1 MKMKYS
7 LIITVACLLFV
18 LPSCKNYLDVVPD
31 NVPTI
36 DNAFTLRQE
45 AEKYLF
51 TCYSY
56 LPLDGDIDNNPAFCA
71 GDEFWMTRPYSMT
84 DAPWQIAMG
93 FQSSNNIYMSIWSNM
108 FKGMRDCNIFLDNI
122 SKVVDMPESEK
133 TRWRAEVKFL
143 KAYYHWCLFRRYG
156 PIPITDKNLPVSSTS
171 EEVQVPRQPVDSVA
185 NYIAALLDEA
195 SADLPDEIANRSAE
209 LGRITRPIALA
220 IRARVLVTAASP
232 LFNGNTDY
240 TNIKSYDGSLL
251 FNPAY
256 DAGKWEKAAAACKT
270 AIDACLSVGMKL
282 YTFNKLGSNLSDKLV
297 TQMGIRNS
305 VCEQWNPEVI
315 WNNSNSRTYTLQ
327 RYAMPRLDPSKL
339 ANEMNLGSLAPTLKM
354 AELFYTA
361 NGVPINEDKTWDYA
375 NRYTL
380 KTATAQESDYLAD
393 GYQTA
398 ALHFDRE
405 PRFYADVAF
414 DGALWYMQNGT
425 FNVQSKAGQWQS
437 RKGLYNY
444 SATGYFAKKLVNWK
458 YVILEGQ
465 ELSIEAYPWPEM
477 RLADLYL
484 LYAEALNEVSGPA
497 EEAFTYINQVRQRAS
512 LPTVQTSWTNYSRQ
526 PGKFQTKE
534 GLRQIIQQERLIE
547 LAFEGSRFWDL
558 RRWKRSFE
566 ELNKQVT
573 GWDVEQEDPVY
584 YYRPKMLY
592 KQIFQTRDYLWPL
605 DVWDL
610 LGNKKLVQNPGW

>member
-1 MKMKYS
+1 MKMKCS
-7 LIITVACLLFV
+7 LIITVACLLSV

-56 LPLDGDIDNNPAFCA
+56 LPLDGDLESNPAFCG
-71 GDEFWMTRPYSMT
+71 GDEFWMTRPYSMSE
-84 DAPWQIAMG
+84 APWQIAMG
-93 FQSSNNIYMSIWSNM
+93 YQSANNIYLSIWSSM
-108 FKGMRDCNIFLDNI
+108 FRGLRDCNIFLENI
-122 SKVVDMPESEK
+122 NKVVDMPDFEK
-133 TRWRAEVKFL
+133 ARWSAEVKFL

-156 PIPITDKNLPVSSTS
+156 PIPVTDKNLPISSTS
-171 EEVQVPRQPVDSVA
+171 DEAQVPRQSVDSVV
-185 NYIAALLDEA
+185 NYITALLDEA
-195 SADLPDEIANRSAE
+195 AADLPAEITNRASE
-209 LGRITRPIALA
+209 LGRITQPIALA
-220 IRARVLVTAASP
+220 IKARVLVTAASP
-232 LFNGNTDY
+232 LFNGNIDY
-240 TNIKSYDGSLL
+240 SSVKSFDGSLL

-256 DAGKWEKAAAACKT
+256 DAGKWTSAAAACKA
-270 AIDACLSVGMKL
+270 AIDACTSAGIQL
-282 YTFNKLGSNLSDKLV
+282 YTFNKLGANLSDRLV
-297 TQMGIRNS
+297 TQMSIRNS
-305 VCEQWNPEVI
+305 VCEEWNQEVI
-315 WNNSNSRTYTLQ
+315 WNNSNTRTYTLQ
-327 RYAMPRLDPSKL
+327 RYAMPRLDPAKL
-339 ANEMNLGSLAPTLKM
+339 TNEMCLGSLAPTLKM

-380 KTATAQESDYLAD
+380 KTATAQESDYLAE

-398 ALHFDRE
+398 ALHFNRE
-405 PRFYADVAF
+405 PRFYADMAF
-414 DGALWYMQNGT
+414 DGALWFMENGT
-425 FNVQSKAGQWQS
+425 FNVQAKAGQWQS

-444 SATGYFAKKLVNWK
+444 SATGYFTKKLVNWK
-458 YVILEGQ
+458 YVILDGQ
-465 ELSIEAYPWPEM
+465 ELSVEAYPWPEM

-484 LYAEALNEVSGPA
+484 LYAEALNEANGPVQ
-497 EEAFTYINQVRQRAS
+497 EAFDYINQVRRRAS
-512 LPTVQTSWTNYSRQ
+512 LPAVQTSWTSYSRQ

-566 ELNKQVT
+566 ELNKQVM
-573 GWDVEQEDPVY
+573 GWDVDQEDPVY

-592 KQIFQTRDYLWPL
+592 KQIFQTRDYLWPM

-610 LGNKKLVQNPGW
+610 LGNKRLVQNPGW

>member
-1 MKMKYS
+1 MKMKFPR
-7 LIITVACLLFV
+7 IIIVACLLFTI
-18 LPSCKNYLDVVPD
+18 PSCKSYLDVVPD

-36 DNAFTLRQE
+36 DNAFALRQE

-56 LPLDGDIDNNPAFCA
+56 LPLDGDIESNPAFCG
-71 GDEFWMTRPYSMT
+71 GDEFWMTRPYSMAE
-84 DAPWQIAMG
+84 APWQIAMG
-93 FQSSNNIYMSIWSNM
+93 YQSANNIYLSIWSSM
-108 FKGMRDCNIFLDNI
+108 FKGLRDCNIFLDNI
-122 SKVVDMPESEK
+122 DKVVDMPAFEK

-156 PIPITDKNLPVSSTS
+156 PIPIIDKNLPISSTS
-171 EEVQVPRQPVDSVA
+171 DEVQIPRQSADSVV

-195 SADLPDEIANRSAE
+195 ARDLPAEITNSSSE
-209 LGRITRPIALA
+209 LGRITQPIALA
-220 IRARVLVTAASP
+220 IKARLLVTAASP

-240 TNIKSYDGSLL
+240 SNVKSYDGSLL

-270 AIDACLSVGMKL
+270 AIDACHAVGMQL
-282 YTFNKLGSNLSDKLV
+282 YTFNKLGTNLPEKLV
-297 TQMGIRNS
+297 TQMSIRNS
-305 VCEQWNPEVI
+305 VCEEWNREVI
-315 WNNSNSRTYTLQ
+315 WNNPNSRTYTLQ
-327 RYAMPRLDPSKL
+327 RYAMPRLDPARL
-339 ANEMNLGSLAPTLKM
+339 ANELNLGSLAPTLKM

-380 KTATAQESDYLAD
+380 KTATAQEGDYLTE

-398 ALHFDRE
+398 ALHFNRE
-405 PRFYADVAF
+405 PRFYADIAF
-414 DGALWYMQNGT
+414 DGARWFMENGT
-425 FNVQSKAGQWQS
+425 FNVQAKAGQWQS
-437 RKGLYNY
+437 RKGIYNY
-444 SATGYFAKKLVNWK
+444 SATGYFTKKLVNWK
-458 YVILEGQ
+458 YVILDGLA
-465 ELSIEAYPWPEM
+465 LSIESYPWPEM

-484 LYAEALNEVSGPA
+484 LYAEALNEVNGPV
-497 EEAFTYINQVRQRAS
+497 EETFNYINQVRQRAA
-512 LPTVQTSWTNYSRQ
+512 LPTVQTSWTSYSRQ

-558 RRWKRSFE
+558 RRWKRAFE
-566 ELNKQVT
+566 ELNKQVM
-573 GWDVEQEDPVY
+573 GWDIEQADPIY

-592 KQIFQTRDYLWPL
+592 KQVFQTRDYLWPL

-610 LGNKKLVQNPGW
+610 LGNKRLVQNPGW